1 MAIPRMHDSAVL
13 PCFHGCGA
21 FLHRHFLSQSP
32 PSPALIPF
40 LHGQQQPW
48 PWDHS
53 TFPKLQ
59 LPATAPSRGPGS
71 LSGVCPGYG
80 CLGYSKNC
88 LILIPFRLPQ
98 ISCSTLSLKCLS
110 TDSDNGPKVG
120 IGPLPQ
126 FSHWLKAGLVLL
138 TLLFCPLVPTSSYRV
153 LRRSM
158 YSFPLV
164 RSSCPLSAG
173 VLHALRCLK
182 VYS

>member
-1 MAIPRMHDSAVL
+1 MTQQHHLASMAAQISSMGISHLNLLPHIPSINLSTVNSSPHPGIAPQSLNSSSQLQCL
-13 PCFHGCGA
+13 PGD
-21 FLHRHFLSQSP
+21 LHP
-32 PSPALIPF
+32 
-40 LHGQQQPW
+40 
-48 PWDHS
+48 
-53 TFPKLQ
+53 
-59 LPATAPSRGPGS
+59 
-71 LSGVCPGYG
+71 CPGYG